1 MKPRRRNGY
10 EPIGTA
16 HIGTLLA
23 EALKYP
29 RRIRE
34 ALGVW
39 PAWEE
44 AVGPEIAAAAR
55 PVGLRDGVLTIH
67 VKHAVW
73 HQELHAQRAS
83 LLRRV
88 QATAA
93 GAAVRELRLKVAPV
107 AVREAPRAPER
118 EPVASAPIPYEVARA
133 IRAVESPKLR
143 GAIIRAASRWAGLV
157 RGRER

>member
-1 MKPRRRNGY
+1 
-10 EPIGTA
+10 
-16 HIGTLLA
+16 
-23 EALKYP
+23 
-29 RRIRE
+29 
-34 ALGVW
+34 
-39 PAWEE
+39 
-44 AVGPEIAAAAR
+44 
-55 PVGLRDGVLTIH
+55 